1 MASQLITLA
10 ERYVLETEIARG
22 GMASVWRARDQ
33 VLARPVA
40 VKVLHRHLSEDDGF
54 IERFRREALAAAR
67 LAHPN
72 IVAIYDTG
80 SETSEDGMERH
91 YIVME
96 YCDGGTLAD
105 VNAGVGAVRAGRAV
119 AIGRSICDA
128 LEFAHQQGVVHRDV
142 KPANVLMTSDGT
154 LKVADFGIAKA
165 AFVSSDI
172 TTTGAILGTVTY
184 LSPEQARGL
193 EPDARSDLYA
203 LGVVLYEMVSGRPP
217 FHEESQIATAMR
229 HLRDVPPP
237 PRSIRAG
244 IPRPLESV
252 IMKALEKDPD
262 DRFAS
267 AREMGAALSGSV
279 GAESTSAFHPPPAEI
294 AATSNSYSGT
304 DMRWIIPVLAIAALV
319 VALALALPTV
329 LDTSNSNGE
338 DARSGNGGAKQP
350 GTGTQIA
357 ISASS
362 DFDPYGSEGE
372 HGDDAPLA
380 HDGSPATAWETQIYD
395 SSFEALG
402 KPGVGLLFDLGQ
414 PQTVARINLSGSIG
428 AYEVRFGDEPPADQ
442 NALEVAAEGSE
453 LNGKTTVELDEET
466 EARYWLVWITSLPG
480 STGTASVAEVAFLG
494 P

>member
-1 MASQLITLA
+1 MASHVVTLA

-40 VKVLHRHLSEDDGF
+40 VKVLHQHLSVDDGF

-80 SETSEDGMERH
+80 SETGEDGMKRH

-105 VNAGVGAVRAGRAV
+105 INAGVGAVGPGRAV
-119 AIGRSICDA
+119 AIGVSICDA
-128 LEFAHQQGVVHRDV
+128 LEFAHGQGVVHRDV

-184 LSPEQARGL
+184 VSPEQARGL

-217 FHEESQIATAMR
+217 FQEESQIATAMR

-244 IPRPLESV
+244 IPRALESV
-252 IMKALEKDPD
+252 VMRALEKDPD
-262 DRFAS
+262 DRFGS
-267 AREMGAALSGSV
+267 AREMRAALSASV
-279 GAESTSAFHPPPAEI
+279 GAESTSAFHTPSAELDDT
-294 AATSNSYSGT
+294 ADSDSGT
-304 DMRWIIPVLAIAALV
+304 DMRWIVPVLAIAALV
-319 VALALALPTV
+319 VALAFAIPNV
-329 LDTSNSNGE
+329 LDTSSSNGE
-338 DARSGNGGAKQP
+338 TPTAGDGGVNQP
-350 GTGTQIA
+350 PPGSEIA
-357 ISASS
+357 ITASS

-372 HGDDAPLA
+372 HGEDAPLA
-380 HDGSPATAWETQIYD
+380 HDGKPATAWETQTYD
-395 SSFEALG
+395 GSFEALG

-414 PQTVARINLSGSIG
+414 PETVSRIDLSGSIG
-428 AYEVRFGDEPPADQ
+428 AFEVRFGDEPPTDE
-442 NALEVAAEGSE
+442 NGLEVAAEGSD
-453 LNGKTTVELDEET
+453 LSGKTSLELDEDT

-480 STGTASVAEVAFLG
+480 PSGTASIAEVAFLG

>member
-1 MASQLITLA
+1 MASQLVTLA

-105 VNAGVGAVRAGRAV
+105 INAGVGAVAAGRSV

-244 IPRPLESV
+244 IPRALESV

-262 DRFAS
+262 DRFGS
-267 AREMGAALSGSV
+267 AREMGAALSASV

-294 AATSNSYSGT
+294 AATSNSDSGT

-319 VALALALPTV
+319 VALALALPNV
-329 LDTSNSNGE
+329 LDTSSSNGE
-338 DARSGNGGAKQP
+338 DARSGNGGPKQP
-350 GTGTQIA
+350 GTGTEIA

-372 HGDDAPLA
+372 HGEDTPLA
-380 HDGSPATAWETQIYD
+380 HDGSPATAWQTQTYD
-395 SSFEALG
+395 GSFEALG

-414 PQTVARINLSGSIG
+414 PVTVARINLSGSIG
-428 AYEVRFGDEPPADQ
+428 AYEVRFGDEPPTDE
-442 NALEVAAEGSE
+442 NGLEVAAEGSE
-453 LNGKTTVELDEET
+453 LNGKTTVELEEET

-480 STGTASVAEVAFLG
+480 PTGTASVAEVVFLG

>member
-105 VNAGVGAVRAGRAV
+105 INAGVGAVAAGRSV

-244 IPRPLESV
+244 IPRALESV

-262 DRFAS
+262 DRFGS
-267 AREMGAALSGSV
+267 AREMGAALSASV

-294 AATSNSYSGT
+294 AATSNSDSGT

-319 VALALALPTV
+319 VALALALPNV
-329 LDTSNSNGE
+329 LDTSSSNGE
-338 DARSGNGGAKQP
+338 DARSGNGGPKQP
-350 GTGTQIA
+350 GTGTEIA

-372 HGDDAPLA
+372 HGEDTPLA
-380 HDGSPATAWETQIYD
+380 HDGSPATAWQTQTYD
-395 SSFEALG
+395 GSFEALG

-414 PQTVARINLSGSIG
+414 PETVARINLSGSIG
-428 AYEVRFGDEPPADQ
+428 AYEVRFGDEPPTDE
-442 NALEVAAEGSE
+442 NGLEVAAEGSE
-453 LNGKTTVELDEET
+453 LNGKTTVELEEET

-480 STGTASVAEVAFLG
+480 PTGTASVAEVVFLG

>member
-1 MASQLITLA
+1 MASQLVTLA

-40 VKVLHRHLSEDDGF
+40 VKVLHRHLSEDDAF
-54 IERFRREALAAAR
+54 IERFRHEALAAAR

-80 SETSEDGMERH
+80 SEVGEDGMERH

-96 YCDGGTLAD
+96 HCDGGTLAD
-105 VNAGVGAVRAGRAV
+105 INAGVGAVGAGRTV

-217 FHEESQIATAMR
+217 FHEETQIATAMR

-244 IPRPLESV
+244 IPRALESV

-262 DRFAS
+262 DRFQS
-267 AREMGAALSGSV
+267 AREMRAALSTSV
-279 GAESTSAFHPPPAEI
+279 GAKSTSAFHPTPAET
-294 AATSNSYSGT
+294 AATTGTDSGT

-319 VALALALPTV
+319 VALAFALPNF
-329 LDTSNSNGE
+329 LDTSSSNGE
-338 DARSGNGGAKQP
+338 DARGGDGGGNQAPP
-350 GTGTQIA
+350 GTEIA

-372 HGDDAPLA
+372 HGEDAPLA
-380 HDGSPATAWETQIYD
+380 HDGRPATAWETQRYD
-395 SSFEALG
+395 GSFEALG

-414 PQTVARINLSGSIG
+414 PGTVSRINLSGNIG
-428 AYEVRFGDEPPADQ
+428 AYEVRFGDEPPASE
-442 NALEVAAEGSE
+442 NELEVAAEGSD
-453 LNGKTTVELDEET
+453 LSGKTTLELDEEA

-480 STGTASVAEVAFLG
+480 PAGTASIAEVAFLG